1 MERRKGEEMRGEE
14 RRGGEEKRGKG
25 IACTANM
32 DREYISTTVSITS
45 M

>member
-25 IACTANM
+25 IACTANTY
-32 DREYISTTVSITS
+32 REYISTTVSITS